1 MPFGG
6 DDMAHE
12 PFELGRVVDQLGE
25 QVPEVPVEQHLADVE
40 DHALPNHK
48 APAHAK
54 APPEASDGVT
64 LPCTARTG
72 RTRPGWAISPGAP
85 CSGGWSC
92 CSNSSGRC
100 RETRDCHGGGPAWTL
115 GRCQF

>member
-1 MPFGG
+1 MGVDQPAMLREFGLAFGNRVGERAAGVVLEMPFGG

-64 LPCTARTG
+64 LACTARTG

-85 CSGGWSC
+85 
-92 CSNSSGRC
+92 
-100 RETRDCHGGGPAWTL
+100 
-115 GRCQF
+115 